1 MTFNPPMISNQQIYS
16 GNTATVLS
24 AGSIVFPSAVNHA
37 IETNPRMLASY
48 NMSLGVQ
55 RNIGWGTVVD
65 VAYVG
70 TLGRHLT
77 ISRSILSRPE
87 TRFLASSLDP
97 TTGKPLS
104 DDFLRPYSGY
114 TNIPMQYF
122 DVTSSYD
129 SLQTQVTH
137 RFRHNLLFE
146 VVWTWSKTMGYTDSY
161 DGTLVSYA
169 NIRVYNYGES
179 SEDRTH
185 NFAVNWRWDIPSLAR
200 NTKPVSAVFAIGRS
214 PASRLVRGSPQAISF
229 TTLDGTDMNGGGD
242 SQHVFLTGPATLP
255 KDQRNLNRFFDT
267 SVVHRPAAGTY
278 R

>member
-1 MTFNPPMISNQQIYS
+1 
-16 GNTATVLS
+16 
-24 AGSIVFPSAVNHA
+24 VFPSAVNHA

-48 NMSLGVQ
+48 NMSFGVQ

-70 TLGRHLT
+70 TLGRHLSDYRQINT
-77 ISRSILSRPE
+77 LPPG
-87 TRFLASSLDP
+87 TRFLASSQDP

-137 RFRHNLLFE
+137 GFRHSLQFG

-161 DGTLVSYA
+161 DGTLASYA

-185 NFAVNWRWDIPSLAR
+185 NFAVNWLWDITSPAR
-200 NTKPVSAVFAIGRS
+200 NTKPVDAVFGNW
-214 PASRLVRGSPQAISF
+214 QIS
-229 TTLDGTDMNGGGD
+229 GIAACKRVSSGD
-242 SQHVFLTGPATLP
+242 QLYHTGW
-255 KDQRNLNRFFDT
+255 
-267 SVVHRPAAGTY
+267 H
-278 R
+278 